1 MSSSIKGR
9 EKASRNEKALEDPNA
24 SKAFCVARRMNY
36 FKPGLS
42 LSKPKAMLRH
52 PARLDADWLGTYL
65 TDDGGGSGRF
75 NQELLF
81 S

>member
-52 PARLDADWLGTYL
+52 PARIIANRRPSHIKEEVLI
-65 TDDGGGSGRF
+65 
-75 NQELLF
+75 
-81 S
+81 